1 MGRKDMVIFVIH
13 IKEAIVVEGK
23 YDKERLR
30 QITDAPI
37 LCTHGFELYRS
48 RAIVDSIRRFAKERG
63 IIILTDSDRA
73 GFRIRN
79 YLKGCLG
86 KDCTIKNAYIPAIA
100 GKDHRKE
107 KPGKDG
113 LLGVEGMEEATL
125 AAILKSAATVE
136 DAPDTQPV
144 TKADLFA
151 DGLSGGS
158 DSAQRRSLLARHL
171 RLPPRIS
178 ANALLELRNQ
188 TGGYPVYRE
197 ALQALKM
204 DSSVPTDTGEQE

>member
-1 MGRKDMVIFVIH
+1 MVIIMIH
-13 IKEAIVVEGK
+13 IREAIVVEGK

-100 GKDHRKE
+100 GKERRKE

-113 LLGVEGMEEATL
+113 LLGVEGIDEATL
-125 AAILKSAATVE
+125 AAILRSAATME
-136 DAPDTQPV
+136 DAADTQPV
-144 TKADLFA
+144 TKADFFA
-151 DGLSGGS
+151 DGLSGGA
-158 DSAQRRSLLARHL
+158 DSAQRRNRLARRLH
-171 RLPPRIS
+171 LPPRIS
-178 ANALLELRNQ
+178 ANALLELLNQ

-197 ALQALKM
+197 ALQALRL
-204 DSSVPTDTGEQE
+204 DSCSPSDAGEQE